1 MSANY
6 FSGNG
11 SLLDS
16 LNASNITTGTL
27 PLTRGG
33 TGATS
38 ALSARMNLQV
48 PMARMGG
55 GFTSAAFTTTIGL
68 GDTHLGIVNIDV
80 QDIYLINYVFSCF
93 NNKWCNARLSIIDN
107 GTERKDMWH
116 TCCGEY
122 HANYIYH
129 NLTEI
134 VPLNSGSQVYLN
146 IYKDTSEE
154 REAYYRYY
162 IMRLTT
168 YMS

>member
-1 MSANY
+1 MEQAAQAN
-6 FSGNG
+6 SP
-11 SLLDS
+11 SLLTQ
-16 LNASNITTGTL
+16 LIF
-27 PLTRGG
+27 LTQQLLKRIV
-33 TGATS
+33 A
-38 ALSARMNLQV
+38 QV
-48 PMARMGG
+48 
-55 GFTSAAFTTTIGL
+55 L
-68 GDTHLGIVNIDV
+68 C
-80 QDIYLINYVFSCF
+80 FSCF
-93 NNKWCNARLSIIDN
+93 NSKWCNARLSIIDN